1 MKPLQTRTPVGRST
15 LRVPR
20 LAFGTAP
27 LATAPAWGP
36 GEPVPEAQARETL
49 RFAYQHGISWFDT
62 APMYG
67 LGLAEARAGA
77 VLSTLPRDQIVI
89 ATKVGYDIRDGKL
102 RRDYSRDAVMR
113 SLEGSLNRLKVDA
126 IDLLYLHDPDDD
138 AQAVLDE
145 TFPALADLRAQ
156 GVVKAIGAG
165 MNQWQV
171 PLLFAQQADFDC
183 FMIAGRWT
191 LLEQGAL
198 PLLEVCEQKGIPV
211 FTAGIYNSGIL
222 ATGAAGPAPRYNY
235 SPAPAEVVERVRA
248 IEAVCAAFQVPLQAA
263 ATQYPFSH
271 PAVKAVV
278 AGFQSSA
285 EVQMCL
291 GALAQPI
298 PADFWERLRS
308 EGLLNA
314 EAPLPSTKV
323 NHDD

>member
-1 MKPLQTRTPVGRST
+1 MNWVQARAPVGHST

-49 RFAYQHGISWFDT
+49 RFAYGHGVSWFDT

-67 LGLAEARAGA
+67 LGLAETRTGA
-77 VLSTLPRDQIVI
+77 VLSTLPREQIVV
-89 ATKVGYDIRDGKL
+89 ATKAGYDISDGKL
-102 RRDYSRDAVMR
+102 RRDYSRDGVMR
-113 SLEGSLNRLKVDA
+113 SLEGSLKRLKVDV
-126 IDLLYLHDPDDD
+126 IDLLYVHDPDDY
-138 AQAVLDE
+138 AQVVLDE

-198 PLLEVCEQKGIPV
+198 PLLEVCEQKAIPV
-211 FTAGIYNSGIL
+211 FTAGIYNTGIL
-222 ATGAAGPAPRYNY
+222 ATGAANPNPRYNY
-235 SPAPAEVVERVRA
+235 GPAPAEIVERVRA
-248 IEAVCAAFQVPLQAA
+248 IEEVCAAFHISLQAA

-271 PAVKAVV
+271 PAVKAIV
-278 AGFQSSA
+278 AGFQSPA
-285 EVQMCL
+285 EVLACL
-291 GALAQPI
+291 GALVQPI
-298 PADFWERLRS
+298 PAAFWERLRS
-308 EGLLNA
+308 KGLLNP

-323 NHDD
+323 NHDN